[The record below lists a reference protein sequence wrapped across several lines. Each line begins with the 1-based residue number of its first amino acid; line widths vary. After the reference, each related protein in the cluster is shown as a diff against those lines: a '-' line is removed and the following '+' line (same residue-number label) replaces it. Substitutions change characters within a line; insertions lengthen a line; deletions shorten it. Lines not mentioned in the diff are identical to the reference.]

1 MFLLNVCIPLF
12 LCFITY
18 LFVFITKTIFAAY
31 YDFVMTCARDCA
43 VAVKLN

>member
-31 YDFVMTCARDCA
+31 YDFVMTYARDCA